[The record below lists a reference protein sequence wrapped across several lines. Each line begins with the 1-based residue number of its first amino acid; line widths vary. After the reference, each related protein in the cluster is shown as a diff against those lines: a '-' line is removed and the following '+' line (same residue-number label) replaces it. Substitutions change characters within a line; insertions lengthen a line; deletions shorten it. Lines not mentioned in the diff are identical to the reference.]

1 MSRAAFRLRTVVDG
15 VFGENTYLAHI
26 DSRDDC
32 LVIDPGFDP
41 EAIIG
46 ELRGAKWVPAAIL
59 NTHGHADHIAGNGD
73 LKKQWP
79 ECPILIGEEDAPKLT
94 DGMLNL
100 SRPYGMDVLSP
111 PADRVLR
118 DGDIVS
124 LAGFELE
131 VISVPGHSQGHVVY
145 LWKGVDPWLAF
156 VGDVIF
162 QGSIGRTDF
171 PDGNT
176 DQLLS
181 GIRKRLYQLP
191 DSTQLLPGHGP
202 ATTVG
207 EEKRQNP
214 FVRG

>member
-1 MSRAAFRLRTVVDG
+1 M
-15 VFGENTYLAHI
+15 FGENTYLAHI
-26 DSRDDC
+26 DGRSEC
-32 LVIDPGFDP
+32 LVIDPGFDSD
-41 EAIIG
+41 AILR
-46 ELRGAKWVPAAIL
+46 ELRESDWVPAAIL
-59 NTHGHADHIAGNGD
+59 NTHGHADHIAGNQE
-73 LKKQWP
+73 LKNQWP
-79 ECPILIGEEDAPKLT
+79 DCPILIGEEDAPKLT

-100 SRPYGMDVLSP
+100 SRPYGLDVLSP

-118 DGDIVS
+118 DGDMVS
-124 LAGFELE
+124 HAGFELE
-131 VISVPGHSQGHVVY
+131 VISVPGHSLGHVVY
-145 LWKGVDPWLAF
+145 LWKGIEPWMAF

-176 DQLLS
+176 EQLLT

-191 DSTQLLPGHGP
+191 EDTQLLPGHGP
-202 ATTVG
+202 VTTVG